1 MAGIAVGV
9 LLGSCRSCFAL
20 NPSLDISQ
28 YAHNAWTVQDDAL
41 KGAFRAIAETPDGY
55 LWLGTEFGLVRFD
68 GVRFVAWNLPT
79 GQRLPSTIQSQLAGR
94 DGTLWIGTV
103 EGLANWKDGR
113 LHEYG
118 EFTHQNVLTL
128 LEDRE
133 GRLWVGTFQVP
144 QAKLCTI
151 EHGQIDYY
159 GNDGS
164 LGQWVWSLY
173 ENSEGRVWAGAE
185 TGLWRWKPGPP
196 TRYPM
201 PHPIERLQALV
212 EDDNRTGLLAIG
224 EGIWQFGDQKIRE
237 YAIATPPGRLTPV
250 NIFRDRDGGLWL
262 GTLQRGLL
270 QFAAKGKV

>member
-68 GVRFVAWNLPT
+68 GVRFVAWNLTT

-94 DGTLWIGTV
+94 DGTLWIDTV

-118 EFTHQNVLTL
+118 EFTHQNVLTW

-151 EHGQIDYY
+151 EHGQIDCY

-164 LGQWVWSLY
+164 LGQWGV
-173 ENSEGRVWAGAE
+173 V
-185 TGLWRWKPGPP
+185 
-196 TRYPM
+196 
-201 PHPIERLQALV
+201 AL
-212 EDDNRTGLLAIG
+212 R
-224 EGIWQFGDQKIRE
+224 K
-237 YAIATPPGRLTPV
+237 
-250 NIFRDRDGGLWL
+250 
-262 GTLQRGLL
+262 
-270 QFAAKGKV
+270 